1 MIRKRI
7 VFYGCVQG
15 VGFRYHAQY
24 AADMLNLT
32 GWVRNEYD
40 GTVTMEVQGEEAEID
55 RLLQTL
61 NSDRYIDIQDMDVKN
76 LPVDE
81 DERRFRITG

>member
-61 NSDRYIDIQDMDVKN
+61 NSDRYIDIQDMDIKN
-76 LPVDE
+76 LPVNE
-81 DERRFRITG
+81 EERSFGVSG